1 MTLSAL
7 GIFSAAGAGGVA
19 GGTYE
24 LIESNIL
31 TGNQASIDF
40 SNLGTYSSTYKH
52 LQLRVTGRST
62 TTFGNE
68 NDSFYIR
75 LNADSGSNY
84 SFHQLFGNGS
94 SVSSAGSTSQT
105 YAALLMMAS
114 NGAGASIFG
123 AGVVDILDS
132 YSTSKNKTMRSFT
145 GVYVNT
151 QRFAMI
157 RSSAWL
163 STASITSI
171 TVGSI
176 DGSMVA
182 GTRLSL
188 YGVK

>member
-19 GGTYE
+19 AGDYE

-31 TGNQASIDF
+31 TGTQASITF
-40 SNLGTYSSTYKH
+40 SSLGSYSSTYKH

-75 LNADSGSNY
+75 FNGDSGNNY
-84 SFHQLFGNGS
+84 SFHQLSGNGS
-94 SVSSAGSTSQT
+94 SVSSSAATSQP
-105 YAALLMMAS
+105 YAAVLMMAS

-132 YSTSKNKTMRSFT
+132 YSTSKNKTIRSFT

-163 STASITSI
+163 NTASITSI

-182 GTRLSL
+182 GSRLSL

>member
-1 MTLSAL
+1 
-7 GIFSAAGAGGVA
+7 
-19 GGTYE
+19 
-24 LIESNIL
+24 
-31 TGNQASIDF
+31 
-40 SNLGTYSSTYKH
+40 
-52 LQLRVTGRST
+52 
-62 TTFGNE
+62 
-68 NDSFYIR
+68 
-75 LNADSGSNY
+75 
-84 SFHQLFGNGS
+84 
-94 SVSSAGSTSQT
+94 
-105 YAALLMMAS
+105 MMAS

-171 TVGSI
+171 TVGSV